1 MTPPLVPPRI
11 EPPTPGKLSPLPGLV
26 FGGLLLALAGARSI
40 ATWQV
45 PLPRCLF
52 RELTGLPCAFCGGTH
67 CLIAAAHG
75 NFRAACAWNPL
86 VFLGG
91 VGLAAWFGGWLFAVV
106 TGWRPPPA
114 WARSLQTW
122 PWPWLLVAAIAL
134 NWLYLG
140 FCFPR

>member
-1 MTPPLVPPRI
+1 
-11 EPPTPGKLSPLPGLV
+11 
-26 FGGLLLALAGARSI
+26 
-40 ATWQV
+40 
-45 PLPRCLF
+45 
-52 RELTGLPCAFCGGTH
+52 
-67 CLIAAAHG
+67 
-75 NFRAACAWNPL
+75 

-122 PWPWLLVAAIAL
+122 PLPWLLVAAIAL